1 MTEPSRTSGAIVGP
15 DDVLFFLHI
24 PKTGGTSLT
33 KLLARHYP
41 PDEVLPVPDRSDR
54 RKMLRE
60 LPPERL
66 AEIRLVAGHFWFGPN
81 DRGVHDFLCANPV
94 TITMLRD
101 PIARTVSTYR
111 HIVGRPGHPLHGE
124 VPGDSLLGFLRHPLA
139 QRHVRNVQ
147 ARWLV
152 GHAPDN
158 PRVGTGDPARDRGRM
173 SDEELLRRARQRLE
187 ELAFA
192 GIMERYEESVSLL
205 RWMLGWESV
214 SSIPRL
220 NSAPSNTE
228 AIELSAEERAEI
240 VRLTEV
246 DRTIH
251 GHARRLLD
259 RRLTEWAIA
268 AETNGGGARG

>member
-1 MTEPSRTSGAIVGP
+1 VGTVTEPSRTSGAIVGP

-54 RKMLRE
+54 RRMLRE

-66 AEIRLVAGHFWFGPN
+66 AKIRLVAGHFWFGPN
-81 DRGVHDFLCANPV
+81 DRGVHDLLCADPV

-101 PIARTVSTYR
+101 PIARTISTYR
-111 HIVGRPGHPLHGE
+111 HVVGRPGHPLHGE
-124 VPGDSLLGFLRHPLA
+124 VPGDSLLSFLRDPRA
-139 QRHVRNVQ
+139 QGHLRNIQ

-152 GHAPDN
+152 GQPAHDRSDMPD
-158 PRVGTGDPARDRGRM
+158 D
-173 SDEELLRRARQRLE
+173 ELLGRARQRLE
-187 ELAFA
+187 ELAFT
-192 GIMERYEESVSLL
+192 GIFERFEESVSLL
-205 RWMLGWESV
+205 SWLMGWKSAQG
-214 SSIPRL
+214 IPRL
-220 NSAPSNTE
+220 NRAPSNTGQV
-228 AIELSAEERAEI
+228 ELSAEERAEI

-251 GHARRLLD
+251 GDARRLLD

-268 AETNGGGARG
+268 AGSNGGAARG